1 MLTHTP
7 SPQGEGFF
15 ILHFLQNK
23 VVYFAIFAKIDAVI
37 LRLVI
42 FILKFKYV
50 IIKLVIKWKLK
61 SVQSVV

>member
-1 MLTHTP
+1 MLTHPP

-23 VVYFAIFAKIDAVI
+23 VVYFAIFAKIGVVI

-42 FILKFKYV
+42 FISVLKNV
-50 IIKLVIKWKLK
+50 IIKL
-61 SVQSVV
+61 